1 MNFIDEETYKIQ
13 VDLYNTYLENLKNL
27 VPNIEIK
34 EKIIENIDTYPL
46 AIRDDILFNLG
57 GVLNHERYFKSI
69 STDKTNPTETLSEK
83 IKKDFGSISS
93 LEKEIM
99 EKSLYLKGS
108 GYVKLVLDNNKNL
121 KVITT
126 SNEDLPEYYG
136 FKTLMTID
144 LWEHAYFLKYKLNK
158 YDYIKELL
166 EHINYSYISKIY
178 EEKI

>member
-1 MNFIDEETYKIQ
+1 MKFLDKETYSMQ
-13 VDLYNTYLENLKNL
+13 VDLYNNYLNNLNNL
-27 VPNIEIK
+27 IPNIEIK
-34 EKIIENIDTYPL
+34 EKVIENIDDYPI

-57 GVLNHERYFKSI
+57 GALNHERYFKSI
-69 STDKTNPTETLSEK
+69 SFEKTKPSEDLLK
-83 IKKDFGSISS
+83 QLKNDFGSIEM

-99 EKSLYLKGS
+99 EKALYLKGS
-108 GYVKLVLDNNKNL
+108 GYVNLVIDENSKL
-121 KVITT
+121 KVIVTT
-126 SNEDLPEYYG
+126 NEDLPEYYN

-144 LWEHAYFLKYKLNK
+144 LWEHAYILKYKLNK